1 VRVAMA
7 GARALRLKARSDG
20 HDQGKRVRPIRPLAS
35 GADVENAKNRVAL
48 AIMLSMESTVTFHDE
63 STTAVWYRSSC
74 ACATSNQ
81 KDPPLSEQPRLIDE
95 IKKLGHRAL
104 LFAALSDEKDLAF

>member
-1 VRVAMA
+1 MDMT
-7 GARALRLKARSDG
+7 KARES
-20 HDQGKRVRPIRPLAS
+20 VRFAPWHQAPMLRMQKIA
-35 GADVENAKNRVAL
+35 
-48 AIMLSMESTVTFHDE
+48 MLSMESTVTFHDE